1 MVMAAAVALDACGE
15 ATVALDQVTV
25 QYVDGS
31 LVARGGVG
39 GDGVPWRGGTAAVN
53 ASAYCITGMNGP
65 RVRSSELCGAE
76 EVHAQGVVGA
86 PARGDGG
93 GWEPAASGGVRRDCT
108 WQRSKELGLLA
119 PGHSSSAVPCGRID
133 VGRAGWRAGQAPGAA
148 PLDLVCV
155 CAGRGRGDGA
165 GYCSIASAVSV
176 EQRAR
181 VSIAECLF
189 RHCGRGVVDVRQ
201 VSHPT

>member
-1 MVMAAAVALDACGE
+1 MYMVWVWGGYVFVLNMVGLHAAFLALTGHFSMGLWKAYS
-15 ATVALDQVTV
+15 LW
-25 QYVDGS
+25 YVIGTYGAIQLPVVGLRPLKS
-31 LVARGGVG
+31 LEELAPMGVFFMLHLL
-39 GDGVPWRGGTAAVN
+39 
-53 ASAYCITGMNGP
+53 AYC
-65 RVRSSELCGAE
+65 E
-76 EVHAQGVVGA
+76 
-86 PARGDGG
+86 
-93 GWEPAASGGVRRDCT
+93 
-108 WQRSKELGLLA
+108 WQRGKELGLLA
-119 PGHSSSAVPCGRID
+119 PGDSSSAVPCGRID

-201 VSHPT
+201 VPHPT